1 MVSKCVT
8 VELNQNQFDA
18 LTDFVFNVG
27 PKAFSGSTLL
37 RLINESRFSEAA
49 MEFPKWH
56 LPPLPGI
63 IRRRAAEQALFLR
76 DDNLEPTT

>member
-1 MVSKCVT
+1 M
-8 VELNQNQFDA
+8 
-18 LTDFVFNVG
+18 TDFVFNLG
-27 PKAFSGSTLL
+27 FGNLERSTLL
-37 RLINESRFSEAA
+37 RLLNAGDYAGAA

-76 DDNLEPTT
+76 DDNLEPETIT